1 MEYQEKLKIANE
13 YLNNILGVDWEDL
26 PDINSLH
33 DADSKED
40 IIELCKE
47 RIADI
52 TEIEPE
58 DLDFIEEDDEDD
70 NE

>member
-1 MEYQEKLKIANE
+1 MEYQDKLKIANE
-13 YLNNILGVDWEDL
+13 YLNDVLGVDWEDL

-40 IIELCKE
+40 IIELCKQ
-47 RIADI
+47 RVADI
-52 TEIEPE
+52 AETAVE

>member
-1 MEYQEKLKIANE
+1 MEYQEKLKIANK

-26 PDINSLH
+26 SDINSLH

>member
-1 MEYQEKLKIANE
+1 MEYQEKLKIANG
-13 YLNNILGVDWEDL
+13 YLNDVLGVDWEDL
-26 PDINSLH
+26 SDINSLH

-40 IIELCKE
+40 IIELCKA

-58 DLDFIEEDDEDD
+58 DLDFEDDEDD
-70 NE
+70 E

>member
-13 YLNNILGVDWEDL
+13 YLNDVLGVDWEDL

-33 DADSKED
+33 DVDTKED
-40 IIELCKE
+40 IIELCKA

-52 TEIEPE
+52 TEIAAE
-58 DLDFIEEDDEDD
+58 DLDFLEDDDGDD
-70 NE
+70 A

>member
-33 DADSKED
+33 DADSKEN